1 MMQIPEMARL
11 RLRFE
16 NHLFNIKCS
25 TVQISKYIT
34 NRATGTSPVSAILKI
49 SADGANPVYCRPEI
63 NQSYERYVSD
73 VEPNVSIPLVILD
86 IDSGNLILSDIDI
99 EINWR

>member
-1 MMQIPEMARL
+1 M
-11 RLRFE
+11 
-16 NHLFNIKCS
+16 
-25 TVQISKYIT
+25 
-34 NRATGTSPVSAILKI
+34 
-49 SADGANPVYCRPEI
+49 SADGANPVYWKPEI

-86 IDSGNLILSDIDI
+86 IDCGNLILNDIDI